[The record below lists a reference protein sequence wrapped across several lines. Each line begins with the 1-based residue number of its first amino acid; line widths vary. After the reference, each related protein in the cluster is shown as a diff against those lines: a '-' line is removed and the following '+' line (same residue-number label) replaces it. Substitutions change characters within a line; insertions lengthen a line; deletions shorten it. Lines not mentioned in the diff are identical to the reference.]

1 MEKKKVDYS
10 QIGQERIITIA
21 DLIREVI
28 RKLWLVLIAAVL
40 FAVIAGGYKYYK
52 DYTAAASAQTNE
64 NSMQQV
70 IGRLSK
76 EDQDEVNNILLIEDN
91 MIEQQSYVENS
102 VLMKINPYEE
112 STVTLQ
118 YFFRTLSDSQE
129 PEQDNNNTLMN
140 LYQSYVDNGGLVA
153 DLAAAGEELDTQYLE
168 ELVSCEVRLGS
179 SGDSSETNILEAG
192 ATTFNIKVIHVDEAS
207 CNELADRIESCIKNY
222 GAFLNDT
229 VTSHEI
235 TLMDR
240 SYSEVVDTNLWTY
253 KYDRVNSIVSMQ
265 ERIDTLK
272 GELTADQLNIIETYA
287 NESQN
292 MFQQTDSTEE
302 PTEKI
307 SVGISKKYVAVGAL
321 GGILLVCLF
330 IIIFYI
336 LRGTIN
342 KADDLQYLYNIRVL
356 GILNY
361 KNKYNFFVMIWHKL
375 LGQTDPQLSLNDQV
389 KLLFSNLRIT
399 CQKNQIHKLLICG
412 YNESEMDYMKAV
424 WGRLKEQGI
433 DIEYI
438 SNFLY
443 SSEALDKLSLFGH
456 VVFIEEIGKSRYSD
470 IVKEIEVCMEQQADI
485 VGAIVLD

>member
-129 PEQDNNNTLMN
+129 PEQDNNTLMN

-192 ATTFNIKVIHVDEAS
+192 ATTFNIKVIHVDEAA

-321 GGILLVCLF
+321 GGILLACLF

-361 KNKYNFFVMIWHKL
+361 KNKHNFFMMIWHKL